1 MKKKEKR
8 KLSLHLLFEKKKN
21 KSFSRVKVIVYPI
34 CPFYIS
40 LLQTI

>member
-8 KLSLHLLFEKKKN
+8 KLSLHLLFEKKN